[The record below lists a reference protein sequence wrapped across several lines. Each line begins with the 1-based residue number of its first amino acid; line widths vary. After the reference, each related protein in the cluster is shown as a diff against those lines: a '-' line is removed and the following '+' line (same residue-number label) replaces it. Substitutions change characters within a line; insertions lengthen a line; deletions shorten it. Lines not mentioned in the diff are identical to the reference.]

1 MRAALY
7 LSRITGSQ
15 LCGRFAIV
23 LDIPSPCIGVCRLDP
38 ATGLC
43 AGCMRTSFEIAIWPK
58 STNAMRLEIVQR
70 LRERR
75 REAGRT
81 SPADA
86 RPRRRHRVPV

>member
-1 MRAALY
+1 M
-7 LSRITGSQ
+7 
-15 LCGRFAIV
+15 

-43 AGCMRTSFEIAIWPK
+43 LGCMRTAFEVAIWPK
-58 STNAMRLEIVQR
+58 STNAMRLEIVHR

-75 REAGRT
+75 RAVGRT
-81 SPADA
+81 SPADS